1 MDHESAVRLFYQAFA
16 SRRLAD
22 AGTLLSDDFE
32 WSDFGFSRNFKG
44 KSGYLENMK
53 IWLDAF
59 PNSLS
64 LEILELHTGRDF
76 AAAESIASGT
86 MSGPLRYAQTQFEP
100 TERRMSLRHCNI
112 FYFKGELISA
122 VHTYYD
128 VRALMEQLAVR
139 ITKRAA

>member
-1 MDHESAVRLFYQAFA
+1 LTSFDPYAKPALCNFVYRMDHESAVRLFYQAFA

-64 LEILELHTGRDF
+64 LEI
-76 AAAESIASGT
+76 
-86 MSGPLRYAQTQFEP
+86 QFEP